1 MRRHERT
8 FVVANRELQTVA
20 RNRALL
26 AVAAGFF
33 AAVVGLGGASMGSP
47 GGYVSLTYNLLVP
60 VAVLVPVLAFAFGYQ
75 SVRGDAAR
83 GEVDVVRTYPVSR
96 AEYALGVF
104 VGRALAVLVVV
115 VASLAVA
122 GVVASTG
129 SEATASFLATH
140 SAGDTLV
147 VYARFVLFAAIY
159 ALSVVALVLA
169 ASAVSRSDREAL
181 AVTAGAVVVVAFV
194 LDLALVTLVSMGFL
208 TGGSVAAFVG
218 FGPSS
223 AFRGLV
229 FELAIRPALATTLPV
244 RTAGPA
250 VSAFGLLAWWAVGVG
265 VTALAVWP
273 AVEE

>member
-8 FVVANRELQTVA
+8 FVVADRELRTVV

-26 AVAAGFF
+26 AVAAAFF
-33 AAVVGLGGASMGSP
+33 AAVVGLGGASTGSP

-83 GEVDVVRTYPVSR
+83 GEVDVIRTYPVSR

-104 VGRALAVLVVV
+104 VGRALAVLAVV

-129 SEATASFLATH
+129 AEQPASFLATH
-140 SAGDTLV
+140 SAGDTLA
-147 VYARFVLFAAIY
+147 VYARFVLFAVGY
-159 ALSVVALVLA
+159 ALAVVALVLA

-181 AVTAGAVVVVAFV
+181 AVTAGVVVVVVFV
-194 LDLALVTLVSMGFL
+194 LDLALVTLLSMGFL
-208 TGGSVAAFVG
+208 TADSVAAFLAV
-218 FGPSS
+218 GPSS

-229 FELAIRPALATTLPV
+229 FELAVRPALATPLPV
-244 RTAGPA
+244 RTAAPA
-250 VSAFGLLAWWAVGVG
+250 LSAAGLLAWWAVGVG
-265 VTALAVWP
+265 VTALAAWP
-273 AVEE
+273 AGDE